1 MATVRDLMQRDVVTV
16 GPETTVR
23 ELTRILSE
31 GGISGVPVVTD
42 AGEVLGVVSTSDVV
56 RLASEEREAGMTLTG
71 LGQWTPMAVSAMETE
86 AEDFDG
92 GGDGFGYEA
101 DEAASADAL
110 SAYFLPEDSPIMAP
124 DWSRSPDAGPMDEM
138 TVSDIMTPVTFSLE
152 AEADVRELSDF
163 LVRGRIHRAVV
174 IEDGRL
180 LGIVTTM
187 DVLRALAKGT
197 I

>member
-1 MATVRDLMQRDVVTV
+1 MPTVRDLMQRDVVTV
-16 GPETTVR
+16 GPEVTVR

-71 LGQWTPMAVSAMETE
+71 LGQWSPMSLAAMETE

-92 GGDGFGYEA
+92 NGYPPDGYEA
-101 DEAASADAL
+101 DESDAL
-110 SAYFLPEDSPIMAP
+110 SAFFLPEDSPIMAP

-138 TVSDIMTPVTFSLE
+138 TVSDIMTPVAFSLP
-152 AEADVRELSDF
+152 AGADVRELSNF

-174 IEDGRL
+174 VEDGRL
-180 LGIVTTM
+180 QGIVTTM
-187 DVLRALAKGT
+187 DVLRALSEGKL
-197 I
+197 